1 MHTPPGSTMRPTTAA
16 DALLDAAGR
25 TAALLTAVT
34 DPARVASP
42 TTWTIGE
49 TAAHIVAELG
59 THADLAESGRLPQL
73 GDVSA
78 ARRGRRANA
87 EQLGAFAERDL
98 VTLAAQVVPAAA
110 RAVDVIG
117 SLPAGQ
123 LIASSNALMWTPEQ
137 TLALLLGEQ
146 LVHGHDIAKA
156 AGLPWPISRTDALL
170 VADGAIRVL
179 PDYLR
184 PAGKAG
190 RAMSFELRLRGGSGY
205 RLEIA
210 GDTATVGPAGQP
222 ADCVINADPAAFLLV
237 GYGRANPLTAALTG
251 RIITSGRKP
260 WLGLAF
266 GKLFE
271 SP

>member
-1 MHTPPGSTMRPTTAA
+1 VHTPPDTATGPKTTAQ
-16 DALLDAAGR
+16 ALLDAAAR
-25 TAALLTAVT
+25 TASLLTAVT

-42 TTWTIGE
+42 TTWTIAE

-59 THADLAESGRLPQL
+59 THADLAENGRLPQL

-78 ARRGRRANA
+78 AQRGRRANA
-87 EQLGAFAERDL
+87 EQLGGFAERDL
-98 VTLAAQVVPAAA
+98 ATLAAQVVPAAA
-110 RAVDVIG
+110 HAVDVIG
-117 SLPAGQ
+117 SLPADRR
-123 LIASSNALMWTPEQ
+123 IASSNALMWTPEQ

-146 LVHGHDIAKA
+146 LLHGHDIAKA
-156 AGLPWPISRTDALL
+156 AGLPWQISRSDALL
-170 VADGAIRVL
+170 VAAGAILVL

-184 PAGKAG
+184 PAGKPG
-190 RAMSFELRLRGGSGY
+190 RAMSFELRLRGGARY
-205 RLEIA
+205 RLEVA

-222 ADCVINADPAAFLLV
+222 ADCVITADPAAFVLV
-237 GYGRANPLTAALTG
+237 GYGRVSPLTAALTG

-266 GKLFE
+266 GRLFE